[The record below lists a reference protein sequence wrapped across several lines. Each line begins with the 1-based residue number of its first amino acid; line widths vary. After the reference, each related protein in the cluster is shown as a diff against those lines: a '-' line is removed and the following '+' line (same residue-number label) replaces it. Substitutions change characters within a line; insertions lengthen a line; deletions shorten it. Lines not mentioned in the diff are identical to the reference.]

1 MPTAPA
7 TPSLPQVSFVNLY
20 SEDPWKKR
28 QRVRIQQA
36 CSECRRQK
44 IKCDG
49 QKPCKSCK
57 KSDRNC
63 IYNVSL
69 GSMSTGSRDD
79 QPHLTSSDDPAA
91 TPTASPNGGSV
102 SSDGTP
108 TSATASG
115 DLLHQLQQQLQYQ
128 QQQQQQQ
135 QDSLQRASP
144 SHGHSPHPHP
154 YSKQQSQQHHNQHVV
169 GHRNHGQHGKEV
181 GHEHVKQE
189 PSDHVKPSPLRK
201 DSRHDRK
208 SQDPTESKNRVQV
221 KDIGKYGVPL
231 DEWQKQDATSIQAR
245 KSSSANPSPH
255 ALKHGQSDAAQSQPQ
270 SQPPATPPTQ
280 QLPLMT
286 PTFQTF
292 LQAPVPQDLLLQQ
305 QQQQF
310 MHDQQRQQLPSP
322 LQQHPFQQSQGQTPL
337 LVQSPPT
344 NSIQDI
350 NTCIDDLES
359 KHTHNTLVYIMESLK
374 LTDSANP
381 TSRKAYDLVV
391 EKKAEDLNSIPP
403 EISLP
408 SELSLPT
415 RSTDL
420 PSIEIR
426 DHLVDTYFT
435 YRYPIWPIIHKT
447 DFLTQLHDPN
457 STPSLLLLNA
467 LFAYA
472 SRYSTWPVL
481 RSDPEKPETA
491 GQLFL
496 ERAQAMLPAFLMAPR
511 LSTVQALLFLAQLED
526 NATQRH
532 TYHSMAVRMAQLL
545 DLHKNCQHMG
555 LPDDERETR
564 RCIWWTCYMND
575 RLLALSTRKPAII
588 HDGDFNIDFPFQ
600 EHIYDGPGNNSV
612 SLSHYYSPPQLFY
625 QFLLL
630 SKIIGGVLKHFTK
643 VANKRYRSSDAHEV
657 ALTALDEALFTWLAS
672 LPDHLQYTPASD
684 TLTAKTLPSPYVAAL
699 HLYFYSILHTLHNPY
714 MDSSNPRA
722 TIDMPKSSPSL
733 ERCTLAASMIT
744 GLSRSLCFQPQYGL
758 NFGSQCYA
766 ILHAAIMHLT
776 NTANTTS
783 YQSLKSKSQF
793 ISTLSVIKAYAQ
805 HYAFEGV
812 KKSSDVMDNIYNWQ
826 VARHQDES
834 PSPSLG
840 QSTPSLS
847 SIASVSSPVQTAIMR
862 EVRHPDHHHVLHH
875 LHHPYLRS
883 DSSPSSPRL
892 GPNGGVSTNFPSLCI
907 PSSPAPAHESAL
919 TSRARSPWQL
929 THNNSVATSITGT
942 PTSSGSPLMKSEL
955 DRSQTLPS
963 SIGSSAIR
971 GVVNCSSEP
980 TPESQ
985 ALLSDLYSQN
995 PTITFDNGRVS
1006 PLDQTSLGAILGF
1019 DLPHSS
1025 NEEEDNAYWNAQANS
1040 LGGMDGWN
1048 QQLMSATEHVSYK
1061 SNIGGPAEYL
1071 GGNNSLG
1078 SLEPNYFDS
1087 LGEAHG
1093 VDFSGFG
1100 VGATGAS
1107 YGAAFGGQVTAM
1119 GITNNLVFQTQQQR
1133 KEEMR
1138 REQEQRQQQLQQQ
1151 QQQQQQSFSSSSPS
1165 TQRDTSQTFIKRESP
1180 FQFSPEVVN
1189 QVYQKTLSVM
1199 ETDQGVLENKQ
1210 NPMRVSASAS
1220 PLTEMTLPTPLL
1232 KSENTS
1238 IQQQQQQ
1245 QQQQQEQEQQE
1256 LLRRQMS
1263 GDQSDD
1269 GLGID
1274 MQSDASTYFNSPL
1287 EGLAVDDTAMEDI
1300 AEETW

>member
-7 TPSLPQVSFVNLY
+7 TPNLPQVSFVNLY

-63 IYNVSL
+63 LYNASAS
-69 GSMSTGSRDD
+69 GTSSPSSKDD
-79 QPHLTSSDDPAA
+79 QPNHHHHQQQQQPERQPSQEDPLGSPSCSSSSSSSVSTSVFTEAL
-91 TPTASPNGGSV
+91 SV
-102 SSDGTP
+102 SSDQQE
-108 TSATASG
+108 
-115 DLLHQLQQQLQYQ
+115 LQFQQQNTSTQN
-128 QQQQQQQ
+128 
-135 QDSLQRASP
+135 SAP
-144 SHGHSPHPHP
+144 IHPHSPHP
-154 YSKQQSQQHHNQHVV
+154 YSKQHVGQRHFQQNPSKD
-169 GHRNHGQHGKEV
+169 GTNSYII
-181 GHEHVKQE
+181 KQE
-189 PSDHVKPSPLRK
+189 PTDHGKPSPPRK

-208 SQDPTESKNRVQV
+208 SQDPESKKVHI

-231 DEWQKQDATSIQAR
+231 DEWQKQDDSNVSGAR
-245 KSSSANPSPH
+245 KPGSSNSSPIPMQQAH
-255 ALKHGQSDAAQSQPQ
+255 LGAMQRDTLQPLPMQQSVFQPQ
-270 SQPPATPPTQ
+270 SQSRSKTP
-280 QLPLMT
+280 M
-286 PTFQTF
+286 
-292 LQAPVPQDLLLQQ
+292 
-305 QQQQF
+305 
-310 MHDQQRQQLPSP
+310 
-322 LQQHPFQQSQGQTPL
+322 

-374 LTDSANP
+374 LTDTANQ

-391 EKKAEDLNSIPP
+391 EKKSEALNAVPT

-408 SELSLPT
+408 PDLSLPT

-420 PSIEIR
+420 PSVEIR
-426 DHLVDTYFT
+426 DHLVDSYFT

-447 DFLTQLHDPN
+447 TFLTQLHDPN

-472 SRYSTWPVL
+472 SRYSTWLVL

-526 NATQRH
+526 NTTQRH

-545 DLHKNCQHMG
+545 DLHKNCQHLG
-555 LPDDERETR
+555 LPDDEKETR

-588 HDGDFNIDFPFQ
+588 HDGDCSIDLPFQ

-612 SLSHYYSPPQLFY
+612 SLSHYYSPPQLFH
-625 QFLLL
+625 QLLLL
-630 SKIIGGVLKHFTK
+630 SKIVGGVLKHFTK
-643 VANKRYRSSDAHEV
+643 VANKRYRNPDAHEV
-657 ALTALDEALFTWLAS
+657 ALTALDESLFTWLAS

-684 TLTAKTLPSPYVAAL
+684 ALTTKTLPSPYVAAL

-722 TIDMPKSSPSL
+722 TSDMPKSSPSL

-758 NFGSQCYA
+758 NYGTQCYA

-793 ISTLSVIKAYAQ
+793 ISTLSVIKAYSQ

-826 VARHQDES
+826 VARHQEDS
-834 PSPSLG
+834 PSPSV
-840 QSTPSLS
+840 Q
-847 SIASVSSPVQTAIMR
+847 SVSSLPSVSISSSGQPAIMR
-862 EVRHPDHHHVLHH
+862 EVKHPDHHHVLHH

-883 DSSPSSPRL
+883 ESTPSSPRL
-892 GPNGGVSTNFPSLCI
+892 GPNASHNANFPSLCI
-907 PSSPAPAHESAL
+907 PSSPAPTHESVL
-919 TSRARSPWQL
+919 TSRTRSPHPWQF
-929 THNNSVATSITGT
+929 THNNSVATSMTNT
-942 PTSSGSPLMKSEL
+942 PTNIGSPLLKPEI
-955 DRSQTLPS
+955 DRTTFVATTAGTPGVQ
-963 SIGSSAIR
+963 A
-971 GVVNCSSEP
+971 VVNCSSEP

-985 ALLSDLYSQN
+985 ALLSDLYSLN
-995 PTITFDNGRVS
+995 PTINFDNGRVS

-1019 DLPHSS
+1019 ELPHSA

-1048 QQLMSATEHVSYK
+1048 QQLMTAQEHVSYK
-1061 SNIGGPAEYL
+1061 STVGGPAEYL

-1078 SLEPNYFDS
+1078 SLDPDYFET
-1087 LGEAHG
+1087 LGAASG
-1093 VDFSGFG
+1093 VDFSAFG
-1100 VGATGAS
+1100 VGATGATF
-1107 YGAAFGGQVTAM
+1107 GATFGNPVNAM
-1119 GITNNLVFQTQQQR
+1119 GANHNLVFQTQQQR
-1133 KEEMR
+1133 EQEMR
-1138 REQEQRQQQLQQQ
+1138 QEEQQRQQQ
-1151 QQQQQQSFSSSSPS
+1151 QQQQQQQQNLSIFADPATSSQQDSSHIY
-1165 TQRDTSQTFIKRESP
+1165 IKQEP
-1180 FQFSPEVVN
+1180 FQFSQEMVN

-1199 ETDQGVLENKQ
+1199 ETGQGGNESKQ
-1210 NPMRVSASAS
+1210 SPIRHSVSASAS
-1220 PLTEMTLPTPLL
+1220 PLAEMTLPVPILKTESPETQHHLL
-1232 KSENTS
+1232 
-1238 IQQQQQQ
+1238 Q
-1245 QQQQQEQEQQE
+1245 
-1256 LLRRQMS
+1256 RQL
-1263 GDQSDD
+1263 SDAQD
-1269 GLGID
+1269 DNLTLG
-1274 MQSDASTYFNSPL
+1274 MQSETSNYFNSPL
-1287 EGLAVDDTAMEDI
+1287 EGLAVDDTAMEGI

>member
-7 TPSLPQVSFVNLY
+7 TPTLPQVSFVNLY

-57 KSDRNC
+57 KSDRSC
-63 IYNVSL
+63 IYNAAAG
-69 GSMSTGSRDD
+69 GSSSKDEHGHED
-79 QPHLTSSDDPAA
+79 QPAAASSAPAA
-91 TPTASPNGGSV
+91 GKDDSASSTPPAADQPNQHQAPPQH
-102 SSDGTP
+102 TP
-108 TSATASG
+108 
-115 DLLHQLQQQLQYQ
+115 
-128 QQQQQQQ
+128 
-135 QDSLQRASP
+135 P
-144 SHGHSPHPHP
+144 SHPHSPHP
-154 YSKQQSQQHHNQHVV
+154 YSKAQQQGHHHSQHVV
-169 GHRNHGQHGKEV
+169 GHRHHPQHHHVQHNPPLKDGLA
-181 GHEHVKQE
+181 HVKQE
-189 PSDHVKPSPLRK
+189 PSDLAKPSPLRK
-201 DSRHDRK
+201 DSRHDRR
-208 SQDPTESKNRVQV
+208 SQEAEAKAKVHI
-221 KDIGKYGVPL
+221 KDIGKYGIPL
-231 DEWQKQDATSIQAR
+231 DEWQKQDDTPSSAR
-245 KSSSANPSPH
+245 KASTSSSIHLGPSPKQ
-255 ALKHGQSDAAQSQPQ
+255 ALHHGPVARDSVQGSLFPGY
-270 SQPPATPPTQ
+270 
-280 QLPLMT
+280 
-286 PTFQTF
+286 
-292 LQAPVPQDLLLQQ
+292 LQASTPQDLLQQ
-305 QQQQF
+305 QQF
-310 MHDQQRQQLPSP
+310 MQQQLQQLQHQQQ
-322 LQQHPFQQSQGQTPL
+322 LQQQIPSQGQSQSQTPM
-337 LVQSPPT
+337 LVQSPQT

-350 NTCIDDLES
+350 NSCIDDLES

-374 LTDSANP
+374 LTDTTNQ

-391 EKKAEDLNSIPP
+391 EKKSEALNAIPT
-403 EISLP
+403 EMSLP
-408 SELSLPT
+408 PDLSLPT

-420 PSIEIR
+420 PSVEIR

-447 DFLTQLHDPN
+447 IFLTQLHDPN

-472 SRYSTWPVL
+472 SRYSSWQVL
-481 RSDPEKPETA
+481 RSDPDKPETA

-511 LSTVQALLFLAQLED
+511 LSTVQALLFMAQLED
-526 NATQRH
+526 NSTQRH

-545 DLHKNCQHMG
+545 DLHKNCQHLG
-555 LPDDERETR
+555 LPDDEKETR

-575 RLLALSTRKPAII
+575 RLLALSTRKPSII
-588 HDGDFNIDFPFQ
+588 HDGDCNIDLPFQ

-612 SLSHYYSPPQLFY
+612 SLSHYYSPPQLFH
-625 QFLLL
+625 QLLLL
-630 SKIIGGVLKHFTK
+630 SKIVGGVLKHFTR
-643 VANKRYRSSDAHEV
+643 VANKRYRSPDAHEV
-657 ALTALDEALFTWLAS
+657 ALTALDESLFTWLAS

-684 TLTAKTLPSPYVAAL
+684 ALTTKTLPSPYVAAL

-722 TIDMPKSSPSL
+722 TSDMPKSSPSL

-758 NFGSQCYA
+758 NFGTQCYA

-793 ISTLSVIKAYAQ
+793 ISTLSVIKAYSQ

-826 VARHQDES
+826 VARHQEDS
-834 PSPSLG
+834 PSPSSIG
-840 QSTPSLS
+840 QSPPSVAS
-847 SIASVSSPVQTAIMR
+847 SSFSVSSPNMR

-892 GPNGGVSTNFPSLCI
+892 GPNSGVSASASTNFPSLCI
-907 PSSPAPAHESAL
+907 PSSPAQTHDSVL
-919 TSRARSPWQL
+919 TSRTRSPHPWQL
-929 THNNSVATSITGT
+929 THNNSVATSMANTPTSTGSPMMNQDADGVAVSTAGT
-942 PTSSGSPLMKSEL
+942 PTT
-955 DRSQTLPS
+955 R
-963 SIGSSAIR
+963 A
-971 GVVNCSSEP
+971 VVNCSSEP
-980 TPESQ
+980 TAESQ
-985 ALLSDLYSQN
+985 ALLSDIYSSN

-1006 PLDQTSLGAILGF
+1006 PLDSTSLGAILGF
-1019 DLPHSS
+1019 ELPHSS

-1048 QQLMSATEHVSYK
+1048 QQLMSAQEHVSYK
-1061 SNIGGPAEYL
+1061 STVGGPAEYL

-1087 LGEAHG
+1087 LGAASG

-1100 VGATGAS
+1100 
-1107 YGAAFGGQVTAM
+1107 
-1119 GITNNLVFQTQQQR
+1119 
-1133 KEEMR
+1133 
-1138 REQEQRQQQLQQQ
+1138 
-1151 QQQQQQSFSSSSPS
+1151 FS
-1165 TQRDTSQTFIKRESP
+1165 QDL
-1180 FQFSPEVVN
+1180 VN

-1199 ETDQGVLENKQ
+1199 ETGPDGDDGKQ
-1210 NPMRVSASAS
+1210 SPLKTHASAS
-1220 PLTEMTLPTPLL
+1220 PMSDMTLPVPLL
-1232 KSENTS
+1232 KSES
-1238 IQQQQQQ
+1238 QEKQQQQMLQ
-1245 QQQQQEQEQQE
+1245 
-1256 LLRRQMS
+1256 RQMS
-1263 GDQSDD
+1263 EGRDED
-1269 GLGID
+1269 GLVSDGLSMASLD
-1274 MQSDASTYFNSPL
+1274 MQSDSSNYFNSPL